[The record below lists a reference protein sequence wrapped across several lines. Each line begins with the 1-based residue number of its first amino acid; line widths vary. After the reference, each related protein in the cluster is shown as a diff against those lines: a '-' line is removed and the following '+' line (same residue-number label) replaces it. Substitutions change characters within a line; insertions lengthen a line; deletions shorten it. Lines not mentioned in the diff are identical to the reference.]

1 MEDPT
6 NDTPVPAPRERTIKG
21 ARVVLPLSDHELAL
35 LAVDLADAIAD
46 ARSVEDDEAT
56 ARKAGKKQIDA
67 AQAKVTKIANAVTTR
82 EAEKIVTLREVLDAP
97 ANLVRRYVVADDG
110 SETEIAPREP
120 YREQEPLFGPEEV
133 PPLPEEP
140 NPENLVQFP
149 GEAPI
154 PLAPVPEAERRP
166 IQTLPPT
173 FTGIEAVVPGE
184 AVPPAQELRGV
195 PPEAAIP
202 GYADSLR
209 RIVEAN
215 PTPEAPEPPEAPAG
229 GPGGG
234 GSALEPIP

>member
-6 NDTPVPAPRERTIKG
+6 NETPVPAPRERTIKG

-46 ARSVEDDEAT
+46 ARSIEDDEAT
-56 ARKAGKKQIDA
+56 ARKAGKKQVDA
-67 AQAKVTKIANAVTTR
+67 AQAKVTKIANAVTAR
-82 EAEKIVTLREVLDAP
+82 EAEKTVTLREVLDAP
-97 ANLVRRYVVADDG
+97 ANLVRRFVVADDG
-110 SETEIAPREP
+110 TETEIVPREP

-149 GEAPI
+149 GEAPV
-154 PLAPVPEAERRP
+154 PLAPRP
-166 IQTLPPT
+166 IETLPAPT

-184 AVPPAQELRGV
+184 VVPPAQELRGV

-202 GYADSLR
+202 GYADSVA
-209 RIVEAN
+209 RIVGASK
-215 PTPEAPEPPEAPAG
+215 PPEAEPVEPA
-229 GPGGG
+229 PGSPGAP